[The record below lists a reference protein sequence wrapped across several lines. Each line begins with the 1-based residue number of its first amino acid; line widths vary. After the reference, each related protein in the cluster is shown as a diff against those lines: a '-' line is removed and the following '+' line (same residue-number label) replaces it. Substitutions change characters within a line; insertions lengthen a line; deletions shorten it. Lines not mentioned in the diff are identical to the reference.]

1 MLIIGIRCRFK
12 KKISGACNHFDE
24 FSLLC
29 VSEPVANNDPWSP
42 MPSIAGPG
50 QASSQSDAWPSPIA
64 GGHATSNNEAASID
78 PFSPV
83 AQKELSDFD
92 LLRNEIESTNISNIG
107 GENNIFI
114 IRFST
119 RRC

>member
-1 MLIIGIRCRFK
+1 
-12 KKISGACNHFDE
+12 
-24 FSLLC
+24 
-29 VSEPVANNDPWSP
+29 